1 MSGGPI
7 RNAVREHWRECARWS
22 LCFTFVVGAHAG
34 GAVALLAHWNSDDLA
49 ANPPAIMIDL
59 APEPAA
65 PEMVETDMAVGPQ
78 QVESE
83 PEPEPEKPIE
93 EELKPEPEPEPE
105 PEKVV
110 EPPPPESKVQLEAP
124 PPPPEKPKP
133 KPKPKPKKEKRAK
146 QTTAPAPAPRQADTA
161 SAPMSGASGRA
172 TIMNWKSLLVSR
184 LERSKRYPS
193 EARSRGDQG
202 VVYLAFSVDRSGRVH
217 GARITRSSGSAALDS
232 ETLALASRVSP
243 LPPPPLEVQGNNI
256 PIVVPIRYNIR

>member
-1 MSGGPI
+1 MSGMV
-7 RNAVREHWRECARWS
+7 RNAVREHWRECARWG

-34 GAVALLAHWNSDDLA
+34 GAVALLANWNTNDLA

-65 PEMVETDMAVGPQ
+65 PQSAETDIPVGQQ

-83 PEPEPEKPIE
+83 PEPEPEKPVE

-105 PEKVV
+105 PEPVV

-124 PPPPEKPKP
+124 PPPPPPEKP

-146 QTTAPAPAPRQADTA
+146 QTTAPAPAERQADTA
-161 SAPMSGASGRA
+161 SSPMSGASGRA
-172 TIMNWKSLLVSR
+172 MVMNWKSQLVAR

-193 EARSRGDQG
+193 EARSRGEQG

-217 GARITRSSGSAALDS
+217 GARITRSSGSSALDQ
-232 ETLALASRVSP
+232 ETIALAARVSP
-243 LPPPPLEVQGNNI
+243 LPAPPPEIQGSNI
-256 PIVVPIRYNIR
+256 PIVVPIRYNMR